1 MMQDAV
7 EHGGD
12 RGHIASSFPQSSTGR
27 FEVSSVLAR
36 S

>member
-1 MMQDAV
+1 MMEQPV

-12 RGHIASSFPQSSTGR
+12 RGAIAQQFPQSSTGR
-27 FEVSSVLAR
+27 LEVSKVLAR